1 MSKIEA
7 IESQIKGL
15 SSEELTQFREWF
27 AQFDGELWDRQLEAD
42 ARAGKLDRLAEEAI
56 REHHSGHSTKL

>member
-42 ARAGKLDRLAEEAI
+42 ARAGKLDRLAEKAI